1 MAKGDGTAPDYDWR
15 FWIEWDSEKD
25 DYVPKGG
32 GSVVAA
38 IFMEIALP
46 IIVLICGVIIFL
58 VWAYNTD
65 RTYESP
71 KDIQWNN
78 GVCAACG
85 TPWHY
90 IDSVGTVNST
100 RYIYECECGEHRM
113 ESCTLR

>member
-15 FWIEWDSEKD
+15 FWVEWDNEKD

-90 IDSVGTVNST
+90 IDSVGAVNYT
-100 RYIYECECGEHRM
+100 HYIYECECGEHRM